1 MTMTDRFAS
10 AVSCIDGRIQT
21 RVIDQVMLRFGVR
34 HVDNIT
40 APGAVKHLA
49 GTATDTGEFL
59 IEHVRIAMGAHGST
73 EVAIVAHAACAANP
87 VPDAK
92 QLEQIKA
99 ATALLEECLP
109 GATVI
114 GLFYDPRIG
123 FDLVS

>member
-1 MTMTDRFAS
+1 
-10 AVSCIDGRIQT
+10 
-21 RVIDQVMLRFGVR
+21 MLRFGVR

-49 GTATDTGEFL
+49 GTVTDTGEML
-59 IEHVRIAMGAHGST
+59 MEHVRIAMKAHGST
-73 EVAIVAHAACAANP
+73 EVAIVAHATCAANP

-92 QLEQIKA
+92 QLDQIRA
-99 ATALLEECLP
+99 ATAVLEEQLP
-109 GATVI
+109 EATVI